1 MGCNGMTLE
10 DVLRAQRN
18 HALDAAAQAA
28 VQIERLTA
36 ENAALK
42 AAQPAPDAPVLQMT
56 PRQAE
61 KVADGL

>member
-1 MGCNGMTLE
+1 MVTQRMTFE

-18 HALDAAAQAA
+18 HAMDAAAHAA
-28 VQIERLTA
+28 VEIDRLT
-36 ENAALK
+36 AALK
-42 AAQPAPDAPVLQMT
+42 AAQPAPDAPVVQMI